1 MKYRIPG
8 TYHSDTENSIV
19 DAWVNHIDTD
29 DIGSRLDFA
38 SWLKKYTKASTVTG
52 NFEDGWTVEFDDE
65 ARYTWFVMKWS
76 TS

>member
-8 TYHSDTENSIV
+8 TYHSVSQHPLITAWINQDEGNSQLSFLN
-19 DAWVNHIDTD
+19 WLYRE
-29 DIGSRLDFA
+29 SR
-38 SWLKKYTKASTVTG
+38 SNRVSG

-65 ARYTWFVMKWS
+65 ARYTLFLLKWS